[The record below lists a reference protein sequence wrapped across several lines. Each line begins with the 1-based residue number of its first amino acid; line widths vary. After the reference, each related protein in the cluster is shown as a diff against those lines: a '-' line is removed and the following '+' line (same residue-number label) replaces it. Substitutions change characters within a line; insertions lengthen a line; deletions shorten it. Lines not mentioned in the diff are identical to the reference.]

1 MSSSRDRGIAYVIL
15 AALAAAAFGR
25 TLGSPLVPSWD
36 DGHFLDPAV
45 NPTLVPS
52 LDAFVSAWTEIR
64 FDAYQPLHLLS
75 YWIDVPWL
83 GASGTVVHSTNLLMW
98 IGAMLLFARA
108 LERLGL
114 SLVASVVAAAVLSVH
129 PAAVEI
135 VGWGTGRK
143 DLVAL
148 LFSLGA
154 VHLHLDSKGPWDRA
168 AWISRAL
175 FAGAMLGKTASA
187 PLPAVLFVLDAWTG
201 RRSLREAAIQQLP
214 AAAVTLV
221 LGGLVV
227 WIWRSH
233 DMIRGMGSDRSAVA
247 WSLVPA
253 TLTHYLEIAVFPD
266 RLTPMY
272 AFERDDPTPTWRAV
286 AGPLLAALAIGAAW
300 RMRGRGKAHAL
311 LGAGLVV
318 FLLYL
323 APVSNLVPLYFQWA
337 DRYLVWMALGL
348 CLSLGAALDLLF
360 PDATAWRRTVVVGA
374 ILVVPLAARSVQYSE
389 VWSSDLRLW
398 EHAVWVEPRSFYAWL
413 KLGEVRRDARQYGP
427 ALDAYAEAIDIAPD
441 LRVGH
446 AAFVYTLALRDE
458 QRRDIEPTGALAYSE
473 RFLRAMDDAPALR
486 DLASEMADRD
496 YRDAMTYV
504 LARSLDLE
512 PVRDDQLE
520 HAIAIQLRDGNL
532 WLARFYLARMQ
543 QRPLSPLVGSFYD
556 RERRLHDQT
565 HPGAD
570 GAEPDEG
577 ASPDPTVRPE
587 EAQSPR

>member
-1 MSSSRDRGIAYVIL
+1 MSPERERWIARAIL
-15 AALAAAAFGR
+15 ATVAAAAFGR

-36 DGHFLDPAV
+36 DGHFLDPEV
-45 NPTLVPS
+45 NPTLTPS
-52 LDAFVSAWTEIR
+52 IGAFVSAWTEIR

-83 GASGTVVHSTNLLMW
+83 GASGAVVHGTNLLLW

-114 SLVASVVAAAVLSVH
+114 SLAASTAAAAVLAVH
-129 PAAVEI
+129 PAAMEI

-148 LFSLGA
+148 LFSMGA
-154 VHLHLDSKGPWDRA
+154 VHLHLDAKGPWDRA
-168 AWISRAL
+168 AWASRAL
-175 FAGAMLGKTASA
+175 FACAMLGKTASA
-187 PLPAVLFVLDAWTG
+187 PLPLVLFVLDAWCG
-201 RRSLREAAIQQLP
+201 RRSLRDAAIQQLP
-214 AAAVTLV
+214 AAAVALA
-221 LGGLVV
+221 LGGLVL

-233 DMIRGMGSDRSAVA
+233 DMIRGMGSDRTEVA

-253 TLTHYLEIAVFPD
+253 TITHYLEIAFFPD

-272 AFERDDPTPTWRAV
+272 AFERDDPTPTWRAL
-286 AGPLLAALAIGAAW
+286 AGPVIFLLAIAGAW
-300 RMRGRGKAHAL
+300 RVRSRGAPHAL
-311 LGAGLVV
+311 LGAGLLIS
-318 FLLYL
+318 LLYL

-348 CLSLGAALDLLF
+348 CLGLGAALDLLF
-360 PDATAWRRTVVVGA
+360 PGPDAWRRIALAAAV
-374 ILVVPLAARSVQYSE
+374 LVLPLGARSVQYAE

-398 EHAVWVEPRSFYAWL
+398 EHAAWVEPRSFYAWL

-427 ALDAYAEAIDIAPD
+427 ALDAYAEAIEIAPD

-458 QRRDIEPTGALAYSE
+458 QRRELHPSNALAFSE

-486 DLASEMADRD
+486 DLASEMSEQG
-496 YRDAMTYV
+496 YRDSMTYV

-520 HAIAIQLRDGNL
+520 HAIAVQLRDGNL
-532 WLARFYLARMQ
+532 WLARFYLSRMQ
-543 QRPLSPLVGSFYD
+543 SRPLSPVVGAFYD
-556 RERRLHDQT
+556 RERALHDRT
-565 HPGAD
+565 HVRAD
-570 GAEPDEG
+570 GAAEDH
-577 ASPDPTVRPE
+577 
-587 EAQSPR
+587 SPR